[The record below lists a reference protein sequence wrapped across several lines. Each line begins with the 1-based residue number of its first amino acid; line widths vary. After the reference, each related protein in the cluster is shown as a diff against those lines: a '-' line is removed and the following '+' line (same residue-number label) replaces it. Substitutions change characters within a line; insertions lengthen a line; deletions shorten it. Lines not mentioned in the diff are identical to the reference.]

1 MSAGEAPAGET
12 ASRGEMAPLA
22 GGESSPLSG
31 ADPSSEEDG
40 ARESTPLGAP
50 QPPLPLLNQQATRGQ
65 PLTSYSRPVVTD
77 SATLARAGV
86 SAKEA
91 VAEGVSVQDLTVRFK
106 GSPLL
111 NGISTV
117 FEPNK
122 VTAIVGPTGC
132 GKTTLLRS
140 INRMHDHVAGMQ
152 VSGSVVVEG
161 VDVYGVDVN
170 VREVRRRVGMLFQRP
185 NPFPR
190 SIAENVG
197 LAPRA
202 HGLANRHNVQEIV
215 RDHLSMV
222 GLWDAVSNRLH
233 GSPFGLSGGQQQLL
247 CLARTLALSPDVILL
262 DEPTSALDPDTTD
275 HIESLMKELSE
286 RMTVLI
292 VTHNLAQASRISDNV
307 LFLMKGSVVEA
318 ASART
323 FFHDPADE
331 RSRAYVSGRTG

>member
-1 MSAGEAPAGET
+1 MNTEKAPA
-12 ASRGEMAPLA
+12 A
-22 GGESSPLSG
+22 
-31 ADPSSEEDG
+31 ADPGDAEPSPSPVLNPD
-40 ARESTPLGAP
+40 ATRP
-50 QPPLPLLNQQATRGQ
+50 QPPN
-65 PLTSYSRPVVTD
+65 SYSRSVVTD
-77 SATLARAGV
+77 SMQLAGTNVATKEEVAAGV
-86 SAKEA
+86 AI
-91 VAEGVSVQDLTVRFK
+91 EGLSVKFRGT
-106 GSPLL
+106 PLID
-111 NGISTV
+111 GISTL

-161 VDVYGVDVN
+161 VDIYGPDVN

-202 HGLANRHNVQEIV
+202 HGLADRGNVRELV
-215 RDHLSMV
+215 RENLTMV

-275 HIESLMKELSE
+275 HIESLMKTLSE
-286 RMTVLI
+286 HMTVLI

-307 LFLMKGSVVEA
+307 LFLMKGKVVEA
-318 ASART
+318 TSART

-331 RSRAYVSGRTG
+331 RSRAYVSGRIG